1 MNCTL
6 GLALA
11 VGLDPYP
18 RFVVDCC
25 ASFSREL
32 SMKKIILVG
41 LAILAVSTSAALA
54 KSHAKK
60 PKAPA
65 AATSTGSAGQLIGQV
80 TAADRALYMKNKHDS
95 GVK

>member
-1 MNCTL
+1 MNCIL
-6 GLALA
+6 RLDLAA
-11 VGLDPYP
+11 VLDPYP
-18 RFVVDCC
+18 RVVVDCY
-25 ASFSREL
+25 ARFSREL

-60 PKAPA
+60 PKAEA
-65 AATSTGSAGQLIGQV
+65 AATSTSSAGPLMGQV
-80 TAADRALYMKNKHDS
+80 SDADRALYVKNKHDS

>member
-6 GLALA
+6 RLASAA
-11 VGLDPYP
+11 VLDPYP

-54 KSHAKK
+54 KKAMK

-65 AATSTGSAGQLIGQV
+65 AAATTTASAMPVMGQV
-80 TAADRALYMKNKHDS
+80 SAADRALYKKNKHDS
-95 GVK
+95 GMK